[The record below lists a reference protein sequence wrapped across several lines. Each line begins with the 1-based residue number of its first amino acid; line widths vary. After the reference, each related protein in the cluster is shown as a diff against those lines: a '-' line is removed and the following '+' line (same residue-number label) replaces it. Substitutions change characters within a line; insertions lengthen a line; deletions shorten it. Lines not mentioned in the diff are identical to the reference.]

1 VNWDAIGATA
11 EILSALV
18 VGVTVIYLAFQ
29 TQSTRELVLRANM
42 QTMLDAYGLFQSAIV
57 GDKEIA
63 DIWNRGT
70 LDLGLLDEVEKTRF
84 TWLWLLYTNPVRV
97 MWASGDRQEENYRTW
112 AIILSRPG
120 AKKMFNQDSNALPK
134 ELIDYLNTV
143 IEDST

>member
-1 VNWDAIGATA
+1 VNWDAIGAIA

-29 TQSTRELVLRANM
+29 TQSTRELVSRANM
-42 QTMLDAYGLFQSAIV
+42 QTMLDAYGLFQSSIV

-97 MWASGDRQEENYRTW
+97 MWDSGGRQEEHYRTW
-112 AIILSRPG
+112 TIILSRPG
-120 AKKMFNQDSNALPK
+120 AKQMFDQDRTLPK
-134 ELIDYLNTV
+134 ELIDYLNTL
-143 IEDST
+143 IQDSR